1 MLSGMRTYL
10 PLLLLLGAA
19 AASQADPQPIVTTD
33 LLRLR
38 TVTSIDVAPDGSDVV
53 FVVRAI
59 AAEPVAHDTHAT
71 HATDD
76 GAPEPQY
83 AYQSHLFLLDLVNI
97 HAAPRQLTFGQ
108 RLDREARFSPDS
120 RRISFIR
127 GDEEDDGDAQIWVMP
142 ADGGEARQ
150 VTRLAHGV
158 TSGSGKW
165 APGGERIL
173 VRSMVPIDEI
183 DGVPPY
189 TPERPER
196 HWDDA
201 GPGTALM
208 SRPAGTRAE
217 IRRWL
222 AKNAAEQDPIVIS
235 RLEFQDEQDLGGPP
249 QFGHLFLVAAD
260 GSDTDA
266 TRITDGFH
274 DHGEAWFM
282 PDGGSVVY
290 AANKTPGVHPD
301 RLRGTDIWR
310 INVDGTGDR
319 RLLWI
324 DGHTLEDPQPNKDGS
339 LVAFA
344 AQRLDE
350 PAFRQRRLGLGASEG
365 LEGGEPIVLT
375 PEQTFDASVYDFQW
389 MPDQTAVLF
398 TAAVRGGFPLLT
410 VSPGLLEPA
419 TIVAQHDGQTV
430 GVRVFDAAAGV
441 TVYAMTTLSHP
452 CALMVRDA
460 RGQRM
465 AYDLNPW
472 VADKVLSMPTAAW
485 IVRPDGTRVQYWVM
499 EPTGREPRT
508 DYPLVLEIHGGPA
521 AMWGPGEFTMW
532 HEFQLL
538 CSWGYGVAY
547 CNPRGSGGYGYGF
560 QRGNYQDWG
569 DGPAGDVLGM
579 LDRVMLEE
587 WVDEDRLVVTGGS
600 YAGYL
605 TAWIVAH
612 DHRFKAAVAQRG
624 VYDLATFFGEG
635 NAWRLVEW
643 SMGGY
648 PSDPR
653 YRTIIDRNSPITYV
667 SNIRTPLLIMHASR
681 DLRTGVSQSEMLYR
695 SLKALDRPVEYVR
708 YPDAGHD
715 LSRSG
720 DPRRRLDRLN
730 RIIEFFERY
739 VENPRPAPRE

>member
-1 MLSGMRTYL
+1 MLPGMRIC
-10 PLLLLLGAA
+10 PLLVLAVVSTA
-19 AASQADPQPIVTTD
+19 HADPQPIVVTD

-38 TVTSIDVAPDGSDVV
+38 TVTSIDVAADGSRVV
-53 FVVRAI
+53 FAVRAI
-59 AAEPVAHDTHAT
+59 AAEPET
-71 HATDD
+71 TDNDDDAD
-76 GAPEPQY
+76 GAPAY
-83 AYQSHLFLLDLVNI
+83 AYRSHLFLLDLLNI
-97 HAAPRQLTFGQ
+97 HAAPRQLTFGE
-108 RLDREARFSPDS
+108 RLDREPRFSPDS
-120 RRISFIR
+120 RRISFVR
-127 GDEEDDGDAQIWVMP
+127 GDEEDNGGGQVWVMP

-158 TSGSGKW
+158 NSGEWS
-165 APGGERIL
+165 PDGEKIL

-189 TPERPER
+189 TAERPER
-196 HWDDA
+196 RWKDA
-201 GPGTALM
+201 EPGDGLT
-208 SRPAGTRAE
+208 PAPNGTRDE
-217 IRRWL
+217 IRAWL
-222 AKNAAEQDPIVIS
+222 AENARQQDPVVIS
-235 RLEFQDEQDLGGPP
+235 RLAFQDEQDLSGPP
-249 QFGHLFLVAAD
+249 RFGHLFLVDAG
-260 GSDTDA
+260 GSDADA

-274 DHGEAWFM
+274 DHGQAAFM
-282 PDGGSVVY
+282 PDGRSIVY

-301 RLRGTDIWR
+301 RLHGTDIWR
-310 INVDGTGDR
+310 INVDGTDDR
-319 RLLWI
+319 RLVWI
-324 DGHTLEDPQPNKDGS
+324 EGWTLEDPQPNRDGS
-339 LVAFA
+339 LIAFVA
-344 AQRLDE
+344 QQLSE
-350 PAFRQRRLGLGASEG
+350 PAFRQRRLGLGAADG
-365 LEGGEPIVLT
+365 LAGGEPIVLT

-389 MPDQTAVLF
+389 MPDQTAVVF
-398 TAAVRGGFPLLT
+398 TAAIRGGFPLLT

-419 TIVAQHDGQTV
+419 TLVERYDGQPV
-430 GVRVFDAAAGV
+430 GVRAFDAAAGAI
-441 TVYAMTTLSHP
+441 VYALTTPAHP
-452 CALMVRDA
+452 CVLMIRDT

-472 VADKVLSMPTAAW
+472 VADKILSMPTEGS

-499 EPTGREPRT
+499 EPTGRQPRT
-508 DYPLVLEIHGGPA
+508 DYPLALEIHGGPA
-521 AMWGPGEFTMW
+521 AMWGPGEFSMW

-538 CSWGYGVAY
+538 CSWGYGVVY
-547 CNPRGSGGYGYGF
+547 CNPRGSGGYGYRF

-569 DGPAGDVLGM
+569 DGPAGDVLGV
-579 LDRVMLEE
+579 LDQVVLED

-605 TAWIVAH
+605 TAWIVAN

-643 SMGGY
+643 TMGGH
-648 PSDPR
+648 PFDTR

-720 DPRRRLDRLN
+720 EPRQRLDRLN

-739 VENPRPAPRE
+739 VDNPRPAPTDN

>member
-1 MLSGMRTYL
+1 MRTHL
-10 PLLLLLGAA
+10 PLLLLLGAVA
-19 AASQADPQPIVTTD
+19 AANADPQPIVATD

-38 TVTSIDVAPDGSDVV
+38 TVTSIDVAPDGSGVV
-53 FVVRAI
+53 FVVRSI
-59 AAEPVAHDTHAT
+59 AAEPVADD
-71 HATDD
+71 TDD
-76 GAPEPQY
+76 AAGEGEAY
-83 AYQSHLFLLDLVNI
+83 AYRSHLFLLDLLNI
-97 HAAPRQLTFGQ
+97 HAAPRQLTFGK

-127 GDEEDDGDAQIWVMP
+127 GDEEDDGDAQVWVMP

-150 VTRLAHGV
+150 VTRLEHGV
-158 TSGSGKW
+158 TAGSGKW
-165 APGGERIL
+165 APGGVRIL
-173 VRSMVPIDEI
+173 VRSMVPMDEI

-189 TPERPER
+189 ASERPER
-196 HWDDA
+196 EWDDA
-201 GPGTALM
+201 GLGTG
-208 SRPAGTRAE
+208 SVPDPPGTRAE

-222 AKNAAEQDPIVIS
+222 AQNAARQDPTVIS
-235 RLEFQDEQDLGGPP
+235 RLDFQDEQDLGGPP

-260 GSDTDA
+260 GSDADA
-266 TRITDGFH
+266 TRITGGFH
-274 DHGEAWFM
+274 DHGEASFM
-282 PDGGSVVY
+282 PDGLSVVY
-290 AANKTPGVHPD
+290 TANKTPGVHPD
-301 RLRGTDIWR
+301 RLLGTDIWR

-344 AQRLDE
+344 AKRLDE

-365 LEGGEPIVLT
+365 LDGGEPIVLT

-389 MPDQTAVLF
+389 MPDQTAVIF
-398 TAAVRGGFPLLT
+398 TAAMRGGFPLLT

-419 TIVAQHDGQTV
+419 TIVAQHNGQTV
-430 GVRVFDAAAGV
+430 GVLAFDAAAGA
-441 TVYAMTTLSHP
+441 TVYAMTTPAHP

-472 VADKVLSMPTAAW
+472 VADKVLSMPTEAW

-499 EPTGREPRT
+499 EPTGRKPRT
-508 DYPLVLEIHGGPA
+508 DYPLALEIHGGPS

-579 LDRVMLEE
+579 LDKVVLED
-587 WVDEDRLVVTGGS
+587 WVDDDRLVVTGGS

-605 TAWIVAH
+605 TAWIIAH

-648 PSDPR
+648 PSDAR

-720 DPRRRLDRLN
+720 EPRRRLDRLN

-739 VENPRPAPRE
+739 VENPRPAPLESSSN